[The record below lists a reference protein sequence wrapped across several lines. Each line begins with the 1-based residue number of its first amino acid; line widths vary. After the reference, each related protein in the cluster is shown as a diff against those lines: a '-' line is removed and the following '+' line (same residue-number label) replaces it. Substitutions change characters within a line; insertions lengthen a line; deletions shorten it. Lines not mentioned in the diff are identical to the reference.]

1 MLIGGAQ
8 QKPTGASTGM
18 KGMKGMKGC
27 HGLSA
32 SQTRKI
38 RYSTAAV
45 PDEMQGC
52 GGVAIGG
59 AWQAKTIEENS
70 HGR

>member
-1 MLIGGAQ
+1 
-8 QKPTGASTGM
+8 M